1 MRDEASRYPSS
12 LILEQGATMRD
23 VRDRIESGRTSW
35 FEQFAKNIP
44 GVKDYLAREERRDA
58 DKMVRDHL
66 ASLLSASGKKLLQ
79 AQTDL
84 TNKMQLD
91 LLDDLERVKQR
102 LETLMDRLRHADR
115 GYAGFF
121 AAVKVNEAELDQ
133 VYQHDMTLEAGVK
146 DLEAAVDALSAA
158 VKSGG
163 DVPAALSAVN
173 GQLDSW
179 DAALKARESILS
191 GIA

>member
-1 MRDEASRYPSS
+1 
-12 LILEQGATMRD
+12 MRD
-23 VRDRIESGRTSW
+23 VKERILSGRDSW
-35 FEQFAKNIP
+35 LEQFAQNIP
-44 GVKDYLAREERRDA
+44 GVKDYMEREGRRDA

-66 ASLLSASGKKLLQ
+66 ASLLSASSQKLLRV
-79 AQTDL
+79 QTDL

-121 AAVKVNEAELDQ
+121 DAIKINEAELEQ
-133 VYQHDMTLEAGVK
+133 VYQHDMALEAGVK
-146 DLEAAVDALSAA
+146 DLQSAVDAVSEA
-158 VKSGG
+158 VRSGG
-163 DVPAALSAVN
+163 DVPAALNAVSE
-173 GQLDSW
+173 QLDAW
-179 DAALKARESILS
+179 DAALQARESILS

>member
-1 MRDEASRYPSS
+1 
-12 LILEQGATMRD
+12 MRD
-23 VRDRIESGRTSW
+23 VKQRILSGRDSW
-35 FEQFAKNIP
+35 LEQFAQSIP
-44 GVKDYLAREERRDA
+44 GVKDYIEREGRRDA

-66 ASLLSASGKKLLQ
+66 AALLSASSQKLLRV
-79 AQTDL
+79 QTDL

-91 LLDDLERVKQR
+91 LLDDIERVKQR

-121 AAVKVNEAELDQ
+121 DAIKINEEELEQ

-146 DLEAAVDALSAA
+146 DLEAAVDAVFAA
-158 VKSGG
+158 VRSGG
-163 DVPAALSAVN
+163 DVPAALEAVN
-173 GQLDSW
+173 AQLDAW
-179 DAALKARESILS
+179 DAALQARESLLS

>member
-1 MRDEASRYPSS
+1 
-12 LILEQGATMRD
+12 MRD
-23 VRDRIESGRTSW
+23 VKERILSGRDSW
-35 FEQFAKNIP
+35 LEQFAQNIP
-44 GVKDYLAREERRDA
+44 GVKDYMEREGRRDA

-66 ASLLSASGKKLLQ
+66 ASLLSASSQKLLRV
-79 AQTDL
+79 QTDL

-121 AAVKVNEAELDQ
+121 DAIKVNEAELEQ

-146 DLEAAVDALSAA
+146 DLEAAVDAVSAA
-158 VKSGG
+158 VRSGD
-163 DVPAALSAVN
+163 DVPAALDAVN

>member
-1 MRDEASRYPSS
+1 
-12 LILEQGATMRD
+12 MRD
-23 VRDRIESGRTSW
+23 VKERILSGRDSW
-35 FEQFAKNIP
+35 LEQFAQNLP
-44 GVKDYLAREERRDA
+44 GVKDYMEREGRRDA

-66 ASLLSASGKKLLQ
+66 ASRLSASSQKLLR

-84 TNKMQLD
+84 TNKMQWD
-91 LLDDLERVKQR
+91 LLDDIERVKQR

-121 AAVKVNEAELDQ
+121 DAIKVNEAELEQ
-133 VYQHDMTLEAGVK
+133 VYQHDMALEAGVR
-146 DLEAAVDALSAA
+146 DLEAAVDAVSAA
-158 VKSGG
+158 VGSGG
-163 DVPAALSAVN
+163 DVPAALNAVN
-173 GQLDSW
+173 EQLDAW

>member
-1 MRDEASRYPSS
+1 
-12 LILEQGATMRD
+12 MRD
-23 VRDRIESGRTSW
+23 VKERILSGRDSW
-35 FEQFAKNIP
+35 LEQFAQNIP
-44 GVKDYLAREERRDA
+44 GVKDYMEREGRRDA

-66 ASLLSASGKKLLQ
+66 ASRLSASSQKLLRV
-79 AQTDL
+79 QTDL

-121 AAVKVNEAELDQ
+121 DAIKVNEAELEQ

-146 DLEAAVDALSAA
+146 ELEAAVDAVSAA
-158 VKSGG
+158 VRSGG
-163 DVPAALSAVN
+163 DVPAALEAVN
-173 GQLDSW
+173 GQLDAW
-179 DAALKARESILS
+179 GAALQARESILS